1 MPGRQ
6 SIGPLSLSS
15 RPSKARN
22 TKRKK
27 DRSFNALAIA
37 EKANPERT
45 KIRRHRLGES
55 EPDRGPKRKRR
66 LAQHESS
73 DNSDDGDDGKNP
85 SEAKKRKVR
94 SSASSGGGVDYG
106 SDSEGNEWMLG
117 GVASDDNSSLDSDEA
132 MGNSDAEKFA
142 DFAFRGSSSTGQRR
156 KGRGSLVGQETSV
169 PINLCEDEKDGNDGG
184 EEDDLGEEAV
194 GLATMLDRG
203 TEDEMTESFEPD
215 AGSIYSAEDKTNPSS
230 GDEASTMTVSDDEND
245 AHDPAKLEA
254 LQSLVQS
261 MNDHDE
267 AQTSK
272 RKVPDINESNAPSE
286 YGLSSKQKLTIADL
300 LPSVK
305 DPQLKKSLRI
315 LADDDTKSSSKRTGI
330 AKKLDVP
337 LPKRQQDRLD
347 RAAAYEKSK
356 ETLDRWID
364 TVKHNR
370 RAEHLSF
377 PLQDPD
383 AANARGGNKLDRH
396 AKPLTTLEA
405 AIQNILQDSGLA
417 PKSGK
422 SEEEQIQAFEELEA
436 SKLPLEEVQARRS
449 ELRKARDLLF
459 REEIRAKRINK
470 IKSKSYRRIHRKE
483 RERLVQKDKEEL
495 AAAGVADSESEKER
509 KDRRRAE
516 ERMGAKHRESRW
528 AKEVKGSG
536 RMAWDMDARAG
547 IEEMARREEDLKRKI
562 MGRDADDSDAERSSE
577 DEDEDEDEDGEDAE
591 AGEDKTSR
599 ALQNRLQRF
608 EEDQGNLEAEVRQST
623 SALSSM
629 KFMQNAEAGRKAS
642 NDEALQQM
650 RRELAGEE
658 TPSEEEPDDGP
669 GRRSYGPTR
678 NAIQPAEP
686 KVVVQRNEFEERQ
699 SSGDEEGRATRPDE
713 EDLQII
719 VDDKGSAEL
728 ARSTKEDLSL
738 SGRQRKRGAGLSF
751 TQSVGQVEENPWLSG
766 GKPKTNARSRKS
778 QDVRAAAIISNELPD
793 RMASA
798 APIKFE
804 AKPAAAV
811 ARTRQKSQAQPS
823 PAQRAT
829 TPNDNASD
837 VEAEDIEEQ
846 SAAPFVLR
854 NQDLV
859 RRAFAGDDV
868 VANFEK
874 EKEETMQSEDE
885 KMIDNT
891 LAGWG
896 AWVGAG
902 IGKKA
907 QKRNKNRFL
916 SKQEGVPKAKR
927 QDAKLDKVIINE
939 KRVKKN
945 AKYLASQLP
954 HPFETRQQYERSLRL
969 PVGPEWTTKETFQA
983 VTKPRVLMKQGIITP
998 LAKPII

>member
-6 SIGPLSLSS
+6 SAGTLSFSS

-27 DRSFNALAIA
+27 NRSLNALAIA

-55 EPDRGPKRKRR
+55 EPDGSAKRKRR
-66 LAQHESS
+66 LAQHEGL
-73 DNSDDGDDGKNP
+73 DDSDDGDDEANP

-94 SSASSGGGVDYG
+94 NSASSGGGLDYG

-117 GVASDDNSSLDSDEA
+117 GVASDDSSSLDSDEA
-132 MGNSDAEKFA
+132 MGNSDAEKFG
-142 DFAFRGSSSTGQRR
+142 DFAFRGSSSNSKARR
-156 KGRGSLVGQETSV
+156 GRGSLDGQENSV
-169 PINLCEDEKDGNDGG
+169 PIDLREDQKDRDDGG
-184 EEDDLGEEAV
+184 EEDDHGEEAV
-194 GLATMLDRG
+194 DLATMLDQG
-203 TEDEMTESFEPD
+203 TEDEMTEDFEPD
-215 AGSIYSAEDKTNPSS
+215 TGSIESAEDKTDRSS
-230 GDEASTMTVSDDEND
+230 ADEASTMAVSDDDND
-245 AHDPAKLEA
+245 AHDSAKLES
-254 LQSLVQS
+254 LRSLVQS
-261 MNDHDE
+261 MNDHDDT
-267 AQTSK
+267 QTSK
-272 RKVPDINESNAPSE
+272 RKGPDVNESNAPSE

-300 LPSVK
+300 LPSIK
-305 DPQLKKSLRI
+305 DPRLKKSLRV
-315 LADDDTKSSSKRTGI
+315 LADDDTKSSSKGTGI
-330 AKKLDVP
+330 ARKLDVP

-356 ETLDRWID
+356 ETLNRWID

-422 SEEEQIQAFEELEA
+422 SGEEQIQAFEELEA
-436 SKLPLEEVQARRS
+436 NRLPLEEVQARQA

-459 REEIRAKRINK
+459 REEIRAKRIKK
-470 IKSKSYRRIHRKE
+470 IKSKSYRRVHRKE
-483 RERLVQKDKEEL
+483 RERLVQKDKDEL
-495 AAAGVADSESEKER
+495 VAAGVADSESEKER

-528 AKEVKGSG
+528 AKQVRDSG
-536 RMAWDMDARAG
+536 RMAWDVDARAG
-547 IEEMARREEDLKRKI
+547 VEEMARREEDLKRRILGK
-562 MGRDADDSDAERSSE
+562 DADDSDAERTSE
-577 DEDEDEDEDGEDAE
+577 DDDEDEDGEEVA
-591 AGEDKTSR
+591 AGKEKTSR
-599 ALQNRLQRF
+599 ALQDRLQRF
-608 EEDQGNLEAEVRQST
+608 EEDQGNLAAEVRQST
-623 SALSSM
+623 SVLSSM

-658 TPSEEEPDDGP
+658 MPSEEEPDDCP
-669 GRRSYGPTR
+669 GRRSYGPIR
-678 NAIQPAEP
+678 NATQLAEP
-686 KVVVQRNEFEERQ
+686 EVVVQRNEFEERQ
-699 SSGDEEGRATRPDE
+699 SSGDEEGRATRFDE
-713 EDLQII
+713 EELQII
-719 VDDKGSAEL
+719 VDDKDSTEIAQ
-728 ARSTKEDLSL
+728 STKENLSL
-738 SGRQRKRGAGLSF
+738 SGRQRKRGAELSF
-751 TQSVGQVEENPWLSG
+751 TRAVGRVEENPWLSG
-766 GKPKTNARSRKS
+766 DRPKSNARSRKS
-778 QDVRAAAIISNELPD
+778 QDPRAAAIISNEIPD

-798 APIKFE
+798 APVEFG

-811 ARTRQKSQAQPS
+811 ARTRQKSQAPPS
-823 PAQRAT
+823 PAQKAI
-829 TPNDNASD
+829 TPDDDASD
-837 VEAEDIEEQ
+837 VEAEEMEEQ

-859 RRAFAGDDV
+859 RKAFAGDDV

-874 EKEETMQSEDE
+874 EKKETMQFEDE
-885 KMIDNT
+885 KIIDNT

-916 SKQEGVPKAKR
+916 SKQEGIPQAKR
-927 QDAKLDKVIINE
+927 RDAKLDKVIMNE

-983 VTKPRVLMKQGIITP
+983 VTKPRVLIKQGVIAP